1 MKDVY
6 CYVGSLIS
14 ASLSFIQELIPI
26 IQLIL
31 LLISLTL
38 TLIGIG
44 KQIKEKW
51 QKGEDISNEIKDG
64 VNAITEVAN
73 KIKEGNED
81 GKQDKDNTTKY

>member
-1 MKDVY
+1 MKDIY
-6 CYVGSLIS
+6 CYVGGLVS
-14 ASLSFIQELIPI
+14 ASLSFIQELIPV

-44 KQIKEKW
+44 KQIAEKW
-51 QKGEDISNEIKDG
+51 KKGEDISNEIKDG

-73 KIKEGNED
+73 KIKEGNEN
-81 GKQDKDNTTKY
+81 GQQDKGNREG

>member
-6 CYVGSLIS
+6 YYMGSLIS

-26 IQLIL
+26 VQFIL
-31 LLISLTL
+31 LLLSLAL

-44 KQIKEKW
+44 KQIKEKLK
-51 QKGEDISNEIKDG
+51 KGEDISNEIKDG

-73 KIKEGNED
+73 KIKEGNEN
-81 GKQDKDNTTKY
+81 GTKDKTTRD

>member
-6 CYVGSLIS
+6 YYMGSLIS
-14 ASLSFIQELIPI
+14 ASLSFIQELIPVV
-26 IQLIL
+26 QFIL
-31 LLISLTL
+31 LLLSLAL

-44 KQIKEKW
+44 KQIKEKLK
-51 QKGEDISNEIKDG
+51 KGEDISNEIKDG

-81 GKQDKDNTTKY
+81 GRENKDNATKE

>member
-6 CYVGSLIS
+6 YYVGSLVS

-26 IQLIL
+26 VQFIL
-31 LLISLTL
+31 LLLSLAL

-44 KQIKEKW
+44 KQIKEKLK
-51 QKGEDISNEIKDG
+51 KGEDISNEIKDG

-73 KIKEGNED
+73 KIKEGNEN
-81 GKQDKDNTTKY
+81 GTKDKTTRD